1 MSRFKLLGFAAISW
15 LPLFTLTANVQA
27 TNLTFDAASDW
38 KGTYTNTAAVVA
50 STTPTWGNVN
60 GPAAWSAGNLSFNFT
75 NMQVLGQANGTPANG
90 NYFLNY
96 YLPTT
101 GHETSGGSAVT
112 ATYTYTVPFQA
123 NPFTPG
129 TTMHV
134 QVGPTLTNQ
143 ITFGHGSEGS
153 STSLI
158 PAANTTVGTGAFA
171 STTTFGS
178 LTEVGAAKSVPSSTN
193 TAGFTTTSYNPTGGK
208 FTDGGGSVQA
218 AATGVFYNYGAST
231 ASTSLAALNF
241 PSSSTY
247 DALSMSVGFGGPTY
261 VAWTAPTGGF
271 VTIGV
276 TATDQLAEKASC
288 GFGLDGDPGF
298 YIVDP
303 SKGNFESPGVLATP
317 GLFVSAP
324 NLNNPGNGGQASP
337 GEFTSY
343 GETSSIGG
351 TFAISNPNQGTG
363 SSGTTGF
370 TESISWTSS
379 TNAVYVSAG
388 ETIYFVADPATGQF
402 NSHSNHAFGYG
413 KDSVALSAQVTLA
426 TPEPSSIVLLGTAA
440 VGLALAA
447 WRRRRVVA

>member
-1 MSRFKLLGFAAISW
+1 LFTFAANI
-15 LPLFTLTANVQA
+15 QA
-27 TNLTFDAASDW
+27 SDLAFDAASDW
-38 KGTYTNTAAVVA
+38 KNTYANTAAVVA

-60 GPAAWSAGNLSFNFT
+60 GPAAWSAGNLSYNFT
-75 NMQVLGQANGTPANG
+75 NFQVLGQADGTPANG

-96 YLPTT
+96 YQPTT
-101 GHETSGGSAVT
+101 GHETSGGSTVT

-129 TTMHV
+129 TTMHQ
-134 QVGPTLTNQ
+134 QVGATLANQ
-143 ITFGHGSEGS
+143 ITFGHGSEAS

-158 PAANTTVGTGAFA
+158 LAPNTTVGTGAFA
-171 STTTFGS
+171 TTSTFGS
-178 LTEVGAAKSVPSSTN
+178 LTEVGAAKAVPSSTN

-208 FTDGGGSVQA
+208 YSDGGGSIQA

-231 ASTSLAALNF
+231 SSTSLAALNF

-247 DALSMSVGFGGPTY
+247 DVLQMTAGFSGPTY
-261 VAWTAPTGGF
+261 IAWTAPTGGF

-276 TATDQLAEKASC
+276 TATTELAEKASC

-303 SKGNFESPGVLATP
+303 SKGNFQDPTSLATP

-337 GEFTSY
+337 GDFQNY

-351 TFAISNPNQGTG
+351 SFAFSNPNQGTG

-370 TESISWTSS
+370 TDSMTWTSN
-379 TNAVYVSAG
+379 TNAVYVTSG
-388 ETIYFVADPATGQF
+388 ETLYFVTDPATGQYL
-402 NSHSNHAFGYG
+402 SHSNHAFGYG
-413 KDSVALSAQVTLA
+413 KDPIALSAQVTLV